1 MKKLIA
7 GALAALLPLAAGAA
21 YPERPIKL
29 IVPWAAGGDTDN
41 IFRPFAPLLQKQLG
55 ETVVI
60 ANVGGASGTK
70 GAKEA
75 KDSPADGY
83 TLYAVHD
90 YIHSTYWAGVADVTY
105 TDFEPICLISSTPS
119 VLTASPKTPWKSWQ
133 EFLADAKRRPG
144 QITVGA
150 TLASTSHFFP
160 ALIEQATGVK
170 FKYVSYEGLAPR
182 MNAILG
188 GHVDLTDSN
197 LTQKGKVDAGQLKFL
212 AIATEKR
219 HPEMPKVP
227 TLKGLVV
234 LAASLVLFGLTLELR
249 ANPLVPIGPGFYP
262 RIVLGVTALLA
273 ALLVVTDWYAAKKA
287 GPKVP
292 ADYAAVVLQFAVF
305 GIYVAALPWL
315 GFRIATFAYVAV
327 TNALMDPPRGARQ
340 WARVAAIAL
349 ASALATYFV
358 FEHYLSVLLP
368 RGRWTDF

>member
-1 MKKLIA
+1 MKLSRD
-7 GALAALLPLAAGAA
+7 G
-21 YPERPIKL
+21 
-29 IVPWAAGGDTDN
+29 WA
-41 IFRPFAPLLQKQLG
+41 
-55 ETVVI
+55 
-60 ANVGGASGTK
+60 
-70 GAKEA
+70 
-75 KDSPADGY
+75 
-83 TLYAVHD
+83 
-90 YIHSTYWAGVADVTY
+90 
-105 TDFEPICLISSTPS
+105 
-119 VLTASPKTPWKSWQ
+119 
-133 EFLADAKRRPG
+133 
-144 QITVGA
+144 
-150 TLASTSHFFP
+150 
-160 ALIEQATGVK
+160 
-170 FKYVSYEGLAPR
+170 
-182 MNAILG
+182 
-188 GHVDLTDSN
+188 
-197 LTQKGKVDAGQLKFL
+197 
-212 AIATEKR
+212 
-219 HPEMPKVP
+219 
-227 TLKGLVV
+227 GLVV

-287 GPKVP
+287 GPRVP